1 MRIRTA
7 IVRNMRSRVKRT
19 EDPLRLRR
27 VVEGF
32 DFQRVIPW
40 RYIFIRCHY
49 ERCVLFAHDT
59 VELFSGDLDR
69 CPLRRTTGITTL
81 VGRYE
86 SFFKDRND

>member
-40 RYIFIRCHY
+40 RYIFIRCH
-49 ERCVLFAHDT
+49 
-59 VELFSGDLDR
+59 
-69 CPLRRTTGITTL
+69 
-81 VGRYE
+81 
-86 SFFKDRND
+86 